1 MIISPAPTGG
11 TAVDAALV
19 LQSTGGVSALWMAL
33 LGTCAAVLGTG
44 IALRRRRRSAP
55 AEAVDRSPAL
65 PESAP
70 APLGP
75 SEPSD
80 EEQVVHL
87 LESNGGRMRQ
97 TRIVERTDWSKSKVS
112 MLLSEME
119 ADGAL
124 HKLRVGRENIISLPG
139 AEPVAARPG
148 TDREP

>member
-1 MIISPAPTGG
+1 MDQTPAPAGG
-11 TAVDAALV
+11 TVVDTAIA
-19 LQSTGGVSALWMAL
+19 LQSTGSDLPLWVAF
-33 LGTCAAVLGTG
+33 LGTCAAVLGAG
-44 IALRRRRRSAP
+44 IALRRRGRSTP
-55 AEAVDRSPAL
+55 AETIDRPPTP

-70 APLGP
+70 TPPAPT
-75 SEPSD
+75 D
-80 EEQVVHL
+80 EERVIRM

-148 TDREP
+148 QEREP